1 MTNTNAIKQNA
12 TPVQANSLL
21 NVLLLVAVYEI
32 RRALK

>member
-1 MTNTNAIKQNA
+1 MTNTIAIKQNA

-21 NVLLLVAVYEI
+21 NVLSLVAVNEI